1 MRHNGK
7 PPVAIIEIPSP
18 ESSKLKGSSNRNPSP
33 KSMAGKNSERKSN
46 DAKGSSEGGE
56 DNIFPGC
63 RKERVGE
70 CAAAEADRWSKIPRP
85 KVFHLDTKVFHVDTK
100 INLFARK

>member
-1 MRHNGK
+1 
-7 PPVAIIEIPSP
+7 
-18 ESSKLKGSSNRNPSP
+18 
-33 KSMAGKNSERKSN
+33 MAGKNSERKSN

-63 RKERVGE
+63 RKERVGK
-70 CAAAEADRWSKIPRP
+70 CAAAEVDQWGKIPRP
-85 KVFHLDTKVFHVDTK
+85 KVFHFNTKVFHIDTK